1 MTGSDNGRSEPT
13 KRITLSLPDSDITQ
27 NGQQL
32 NNDSIYN
39 SSRAFHFPYPKAYS
53 IQLDLMRAVFT
64 AIEDEKVG
72 IFESP
77 TGTGKSLSLIC
88 GACTWLEANAKRHEQ
103 GQLKQGGDDEEPD
116 WVREHESNRQM
127 EALKS
132 HEKELQSRIDA
143 ARIRLEERRKN
154 SANST
159 KRTKVSRTRISN
171 SDSEDDY
178 LVEDDDEHTANT
190 KIAAHP
196 DDPSSFLSPA
206 VRALMEKSGS
216 FMGNSKGKKIPFYA
230 KQANDRDEEE
240 EPETMPKIIYV
251 SRTHSQVS
259 QFINEVKRTD
269 FAGIDFTVQDARQV
283 AGKRDS
289 DRFSVRNISLGSRKQ
304 MCINQSVIEI
314 GQRAGM
320 EAMNEK
326 CLDLMKRKKG
336 STSKAGCEYLPAPDE
351 AGQLKLMEYR
361 DTVLAHVHDIEDAVK
376 IGKEMHICPYF
387 GARGSARQA
396 HIVTMPYNLLLNA
409 TARASL
415 NIELK
420 GAIVIIDEAH
430 NLIDTILATHTVH
443 VNSSQIQRAIG
454 QINDYLD
461 KFSSRLKGINEMNLQ
476 KLLLTLRSLDTSCT
490 NTVQNKAQSMTPAE
504 LMRRIGGNV
513 DQINLLELDRWLRD
527 TKIARKIAGYA
538 DRKLRVEASA
548 DETTQR
554 VHHSGIS
561 ALHTIE
567 SFLLALTNRDLDGRI
582 YFSTTPELV
591 KSGEKQWLLKY
602 QLLNPAEVFSD
613 IVKDAR
619 SVILAGGTMEPISD
633 FAMQLFP
640 ALDPERLTHFSCSHI
655 IPKQNLMAAIVCK
668 TAKGTPLSFRY
679 DARGDTTIM
688 EELTGIL
695 VNYCNVI
702 PHGVVVFVP
711 SYGFLDSLQEHWK
724 TSPQFVRLKAKKQ
737 VFFEPKTAS
746 EVDTVL
752 RGYSRCID
760 QDQGAILFAVVGAK
774 LSEGIN
780 FSDRL
785 ARAVIMV
792 GMPFANINSPELKER
807 MNYVRTLHKQQ
818 KADTLLGQKKHKS
831 DCDAG
836 QELYINLCM
845 KAVNQAMGRAI
856 RHQNDFAALIFL
868 DNRYSRQDT
877 VARLPS
883 WIGESTKVYDTF
895 GPSVGALGAFF
906 RGRKAIPPA

>member
-1 MTGSDNGRSEPT
+1 MNED
-13 KRITLSLPDSDITQ
+13 SLRQ
-27 NGQQL
+27 
-32 NNDSIYN
+32 

-103 GQLKQGGDDEEPD
+103 GQLKGSVDDEEPD

-127 EALKS
+127 EALQS
-132 HEKELQSRIDA
+132 HEKELQSRIEA

-154 SANST
+154 SATSI
-159 KRTKVSRTRISN
+159 KRTKVSRTGISN
-171 SDSEDDY
+171 SDSEDEY
-178 LVEDDDEHTANT
+178 LVEDNDQRTANT
-190 KIAAHP
+190 SNAARP

-206 VRALMEKSGS
+206 VRALMEKSGAY
-216 FMGNSKGKKIPFYA
+216 MGNSKGKKIPFYA
-230 KQANDRDEEE
+230 KQGNERDEED
-240 EPETMPKIIYV
+240 EPETVPKIIYV

-269 FAGIDFTVQDARQV
+269 FAV
-283 AGKRDS
+283 AGNRDS
-289 DRFSVRNISLGSRKQ
+289 NRFSVRNTSLGGRKQ
-304 MCINQSVIEI
+304 MCINQSVIDI
-314 GQRAGM
+314 GQRAGI

-361 DTVLAHVHDIEDAVK
+361 DTVLADVHDIEDAVK
-376 IGKEMHICPYF
+376 IGKEMHICSYF

-409 TARASL
+409 SARDSL

-430 NLIDTILATHTVH
+430 NLIDTILATHTVL
-443 VNSSQIQRAIG
+443 VSSWQIQRAIS

-461 KFSSRLKGINEMNLQ
+461 KFSSRLKGTNEINLQ

-490 NTVQNKAQSMTPAE
+490 NAVQNKAQSMTPAE
-504 LMRRIGGNV
+504 LMRKIGGNI
-513 DQINLLELDRWLRD
+513 DQINLLELDRWLRE

-538 DRKLRVEASA
+538 DRKLRVEASTE
-548 DETTQR
+548 ETMQR
-554 VHHSGIS
+554 VSHSGIS

-582 YFSTTPELV
+582 YFSTTSELA
-591 KSGEKQWLLKY
+591 KNGEKQWSLKY

-679 DARGDTTIM
+679 DARGDATIM
-688 EELTGIL
+688 EELTGML

-737 VFFEPKTAS
+737 VYFEPKTAS

-752 RGYSRCID
+752 RGYGRSID

-807 MNYVRTLHKQQ
+807 MNYVRALHKQQ
-818 KADTLLGQKKHKS
+818 KSGTLLKQKEHKT
-831 DCDAG
+831 DFDAG

-877 VARLPS
+877 IARLPS
-883 WIGESTKVYDTF
+883 WIVESTKVYDTF
-895 GPSVGALGAFF
+895 GPSIGALGAFF
-906 RGRKAIPPA
+906 RAKKTAPQT